1 MTKVLIADDHT
12 IFRQGLYALLDKED
26 HIELVGEANDGVEV
40 LEILDQQPVDVLL
53 LDIEMPRMD
62 GFDTM
67 RVLKKQK
74 NKPKILVLTMHA
86 SPQFIKNIFA
96 NGADG
101 YLPKDAEKGKLL
113 EAINTV
119 YTTGSYHTPDTINI
133 IMNTLKG
140 NVPSTNISPREKEI
154 IKLIAD
160 QYTTNEIAEKLF
172 LSTHTVES
180 HRKNILLKL
189 GLKNTA
195 GLVKYAIQKGLI

>member
-1 MTKVLIADDHT
+1 MIKVVIADDHT

-26 HIELVGEANDGVEV
+26 RIELVGEAKDGKEV
-40 LEILDQQPVDVLL
+40 LEILAEHVVDVLL

-67 RVLKKQK
+67 RALKKQK

-101 YLPKDAEKGKLL
+101 YLPKDAEKAKLM

-119 YTTGSYHTPDTINI
+119 YTTGSYHTPDTVNI

-140 NVPSTNISPREKEI
+140 NVPSTNISAREKEI

-195 GLVKYAIQKGLI
+195 GLVKYAVQKGLI